1 MWQRIARLI
10 LKNRLTILIV
20 LFFVTIVMGYFAT
33 KVEML
38 YELSRLLPE
47 NDPISISYEKFK
59 KDFGKDGY
67 AVVIATTNKDFYQY
81 DNFKKWYEMGEELKT
96 IQVPIYGTSP
106 VEYGTVIDSVFSE
119 AHMFNVVKNKKEKT
133 FEIKPLFEQFP
144 TTQKTIDSLKQV
156 ITNLPFYEDVVYKNG
171 DDFHLMMLFLNK
183 DLFNSKSRGN
193 LIQDI
198 HKVAETYT
206 EAIGPLHYSGLPY
219 IRDVM
224 MKKVKQELY
233 LFTILALLITST
245 LLYVFFKSF
254 RVVFISLV
262 VVLIGVVWSVGSIG
276 LIGYKITGLMGL
288 IPPLMIVIGIPNCVY
303 LITKYQQDF
312 KVHGN
317 KIKALTRVI
326 KKVGTATLLTNATTA
341 MGFGT
346 FIFTHSKMMQDFGV
360 IASINILLLFI
371 VSILVVPIIYSYL
384 APPKEKHVRHL
395 ERKWLDKVVARLEVL
410 SADYRVY
417 VYSLTAL
424 AFFLGIYGMTRM
436 KTSGNIVD
444 DLPRKEIVVQDLK
457 FFERELGGILP
468 FEIVLSS
475 KDTIYKS
482 YDNIRKIDEIQKT
495 LLLED
500 KLSKSIS
507 LVDGIKF
514 ITQAYSNGN
523 PDKYVLKSKRGLK
536 KILDSK
542 YFKNSFKLDGS
553 DSTNQML
560 STFLDAKKLQTR
572 ITVQIADIGIDTMN
586 VVLDRVTKR
595 IDLILN
601 EEYLLAE
608 KALAEK
614 DINKKEELLDQ
625 LYTKYSWIRNDV
637 ESYYISKDPTLAD
650 VFMDDENSFM
660 KLYED
665 ENFATVLNST
675 LENHSKLSYIITGS
689 AVNFTKGTTYLVN
702 NLFISLALAISVIA
716 ILMSFLFHSWK
727 MVLVSLIPNILPLVT
742 TSAIMG
748 LLGIPIKPS
757 TILVFSIA
765 FGISVDDTIH
775 FLAKYRQE
783 LSLLNWNIKAAVSA
797 AIKETGVSMIYTS
810 VILFFGFG
818 VFAASNFGGTQ
829 ALGVLVS
836 VTLFV
841 AMLANLVLLPSLL
854 LSLEKRI
861 TTKAFKDPLLE
872 VLEEEEDID
881 LDRLVIKKKSDKE

>member
-10 LKNRLTILIV
+10 LKNRLAILIV
-20 LFFVTIVMGYFAT
+20 LFFITIVMGYFAT

-67 AVVIATTNKDFYQY
+67 AVVVATTNKDFYKY
-81 DNFKKWYEMGEELKT
+81 DNFKKWYEMGEELKK
-96 IQVPIYGTSP
+96 IQVPIYGSSP
-106 VEYGTVIDSVFSE
+106 VEYGYVIDSVFSE
-119 AHMFNVVKNKKEKT
+119 AHLFNIVKNKKEKT
-133 FEIKPLFEQFP
+133 FEIRPLFDEFP
-144 TTQKTIDSLKQV
+144 TTQGTIDSLKQV
-156 ITNLPFYEDVVYKNG
+156 ITNLPFYEGVVYKNG
-171 DDFHLMMLFLNK
+171 EDFHLMMLFLNK
-183 DLFNSKSRGN
+183 DIFNSKSRGN
-193 LIQDI
+193 LIKNI
-198 HKVAETYT
+198 HEVADTYS
-206 EAIGPLHYSGLPY
+206 ESIGPLHYSGLPY

-233 LFTILALLITST
+233 LFTALALLITST

-254 RVVFISLV
+254 KVVFISLV
-262 VVLIGVVWSVGSIG
+262 VVIIGVIWSIGSIG

-303 LITKYQQDF
+303 LITKYQQEF
-312 KVHGN
+312 KGHGN
-317 KIKALTRVI
+317 KVKALTRVI

-371 VSILVVPIIYSYL
+371 VSILIVPIIYSYL
-384 APPKEKHVRHL
+384 APPKQKHIKHL
-395 ERKWLDKVVARLEVL
+395 ERRWLDKVVAQLEVL
-410 SADYRVY
+410 SADYRAY

-424 AFFLGIYGMTRM
+424 AFFLGIYGMTQM

-444 DLPRKEIVVQDLK
+444 DLPKKEVVVQDLQ
-457 FFERELGGILP
+457 FFERQLGGIMP

-482 YDNIRKIDEIQKT
+482 YDNIRKIEEIQKT

-542 YFKNSFKLDGS
+542 YFKNSFKLDGT

-560 STFLDAKKLQTR
+560 STFLDDEKLQTR

-595 IDLILN
+595 IDLVIN
-601 EEYLLAE
+601 EEYLWAE
-608 KALAEK
+608 EALAEK
-614 DINKKEELLDQ
+614 DIIKKEALLNQ
-625 LYTKYSWIRNDV
+625 LYAKYSWVRNSI
-637 ESYYISKDPTLAD
+637 ESHYISEDSTLAD
-650 VFMDDENSFM
+650 VFMDDENSFI

-665 ENFATVLNST
+665 ENFASVLNLT
-675 LENHSKLSYIITGS
+675 MKNHSKLNYVITGS

-702 NLFISLALAISVIA
+702 NLFISLALAITVIA

-727 MVLVSLIPNILPLVT
+727 MVIVSLIPNLLPLVT

-748 LLGIPIKPS
+748 LVGIPIKPS

-783 LSLLNWNIKAAVSA
+783 LSLKNWNIKAAVSA

-829 ALGVLVS
+829 ALGILVA

-861 TTKAFKDPLLE
+861 TTKSFKDPLLE
-872 VLEEEEDID
+872 VLDEEEDID
-881 LDRLVIKKKSDKE
+881 QLVIKESDKK